1 VAGPWRPSFGG
12 KPAAGAEIDRA
23 GCALVAGLRA
33 QRTTDHGREQQRR
46 NGRCDRDDEHPCAT
60 EFTHASHA
68 SAAPPGLMDAA
79 AAEAAIGAVLGPVC
93 LCFWSRRMN
102 GAAIALAGTLRQFI
116 NSMQLLADEVFA

>member
-1 VAGPWRPSFGG
+1 VAGPWRPEFGG
-12 KPAAGAEIDRA
+12 KPAAGTEIDRA

-33 QRTTDHGREQQRR
+33 QRTDHGREQQRNSR
-46 NGRCDRDDEHPCAT
+46 YERDDEYPCAT

-68 SAAPPGLMDAA
+68 SAAPPTRLDGCRGSRSRNWGRSRA
-79 AAEAAIGAVLGPVC
+79 GC

-116 NSMQLLADEVFA
+116 NSLQLLADGVIE